1 MASQRMSYRE
11 IWPHAALSAV
21 VDRFWVRSR
30 EEGNGG
36 ALEVLP
42 PRYVLPD
49 GCIDILIGLDARSV
63 HVVGAM
69 TSALAV
75 RGPGQA
81 LAAVRF
87 RPGAAAALLGVSAQE
102 LTDRR
107 VPLAEVSGGWLS
119 PRVLDAQSPHAAL
132 RLLEA
137 SLLRRASVV
146 RSRSAVAQ
154 KVEQAVRACFGPT
167 PPAVSALA
175 REVGCSRQRLTQ
187 VLLDQVGLGAKDLLR
202 VGRLQRAVAELQGG
216 PATLAETALGL
227 GYFDQAHMCRDFR
240 ELVGVSPGV
249 VRASPLTIFPIHS
262 LLSGA

>member
-1 MASQRMSYRE
+1 MSYRE
-11 IWPHAALSAV
+11 ILPHPALSAV

-30 EEGNGG
+30 EQSGSR
-36 ALEVLP
+36 AASQS
-42 PRYVLPD
+42 RYVLPD

-63 HVVGAM
+63 QVVGAM

-75 RGPGQA
+75 NGPGAA

-87 RPGAAAALLGVSAQE
+87 RPGAAAALLGVSARE

-107 VPLAEVSGGWLS
+107 VPLAALSGAWLS
-119 PRVLDAQSPHAAL
+119 PRVLDAESPLAAV

-137 SLLRRASVV
+137 SLLRRASSV
-146 RSRSAVAQ
+146 RSRASAAQ

-167 PPAVSALA
+167 PPAVAALA

-187 VLLDQVGLGAKDLLR
+187 VLLDEVGLGAKELLR
-202 VGRLQRAVAELQGG
+202 IGRLQRAVAELQDG
-216 PATLAETALGL
+216 PTVPLVETAIGL

-240 ELVGVSPGV
+240 ELVGVSPRI
-249 VRASPLTIFPIHS
+249 VRASPLTIFPIRS
-262 LLSGA
+262 LFSEA